1 MIPLSPHHICHLH
14 KCDQI
19 NDVLGFWRP
28 QAHVHQRRL
37 SFETSTSSEVLQR
50 HLDILPTAHSLH
62 FPSEELSAE
71 DATHKSF
78 MEKRH
83 RHSSVPQT
91 VKPTG
96 PVQGGGLSFCLFAL
110 RSVYYFVLVLHICI
124 CFNVCLYRSVYY
136 LFDHLLRRSPP
147 TSTKHPSWQ
156 ADVCQA
162 EQKPDRQGDTFSLFF
177 SLLSQ
182 MAMFVLIISQ
192 ITSWLILL
200 HSSFHHILTLI
211 FCRRPRTSL
220 GNSVITSM

>member
-1 MIPLSPHHICHLH
+1 MP
-14 KCDQI
+14 
-19 NDVLGFWRP
+19 R
-28 QAHVHQRRL
+28 
-37 SFETSTSSEVLQR
+37 T
-50 HLDILPTAHSLH
+50 LPTSLSWRNGTATPA
-62 FPSEELSAE
+62 FPRPSSRPALCRAE
-71 DATHKSF
+71 
-78 MEKRH
+78 
-83 RHSSVPQT
+83 V
-91 VKPTG
+91 
-96 PVQGGGLSFCLFAL
+96 CL
-110 RSVYYFVLVLHICI
+110 SVYLYRDLFTFLFCFYILHI
-124 CFNVCLYRSVYY
+124 FNICLYRSVYY

-147 TSTKHPSWQ
+147 TSKKHPSWQ

-200 HSSFHHILTLI
+200 HSSFHHILI

>member
-1 MIPLSPHHICHLH
+1 MHVRIAHLLL
-14 KCDQI
+14 I
-19 NDVLGFWRP
+19 NLKIF
-28 QAHVHQRRL
+28 L
-37 SFETSTSSEVLQR
+37 
-50 HLDILPTAHSLH
+50 
-62 FPSEELSAE
+62 SEELSAE

-96 PVQGGGLSFCLFAL
+96 PVQGGGLSFCLFVQ
-110 RSVYYFVLVLHICI
+110 RSVYVLFWFYILHM
-124 CFNVCLYRSVYY
+124 FNVCLYRSVYY

-156 ADVCQA
+156 TDVCQA
-162 EQKPDRQGDTFSLFF
+162 EQKPDRQGDTFSQFF